1 MRLGTATILR
11 LVQLGSLISVIAA
24 IHGFLNLKLLRKPA
38 EFSVV
43 SEPISILL
51 PVLNEAE
58 RIAPTLQ
65 SLMEQHGV
73 PNLELIIRDD
83 GSTDQ
88 TIALVNRLTKN
99 APFKVQLITDDQCAP
114 TGWVSKSWSCQRM
127 SEIATGTTL
136 VFIDADV
143 KFSPTA
149 IAQAV
154 STLRSSGLDLISPY
168 PKQAAVTWSE
178 RIIQPLLQWSWITFL
193 PLRLAEQSSN
203 PSLTAANGQFLV
215 IDANR
220 YRSCGGHG
228 ANPAAVLD
236 DIALLQAV
244 KSDGGRDIVVDGTN
258 LATTRMY
265 RNVTEL
271 TEGYTKSLWS
281 AVGGRL
287 QSRLLSLFLILTY
300 VIPPIAAL
308 SRSTPKIQRAG
319 AIGFLAAILSRIAV
333 ARQTGS
339 RKLPDAVTH
348 PIAIAGYVV
357 LSEIS
362 WRQRLKGKLLWRGRK
377 IP

>member
-1 MRLGTATILR
+1 
-11 LVQLGSLISVIAA
+11 VQLGSFISVIAA
-24 IHGFLNLKLLRKPA
+24 IHSFLNLKLLRKPV

-65 SLMEQHGV
+65 SLMEQRGV
-73 PNLELIIRDD
+73 PNLDLIIRDD

-88 TIALVNRLTKN
+88 TISLINRLTKN
-99 APFKVQLITDDQCAP
+99 APFKVQLITDDQSAP
-114 TGWVSKSWSCQRM
+114 AGWISKSWSCQRM

-193 PLRLAEQSSN
+193 PLRIAERSSN

-244 KSDGGRDIVVDGTN
+244 KSDGGCGIVVDGTN

-287 QSRLLSLFLILTY
+287 QSRLLSLFLVISY
-300 VIPPIAAL
+300 VVPPIAAVT
-308 SRSTPKIQRAG
+308 RSNPKIQRAG

-333 ARQTGS
+333 AKRTGS
-339 RKLPDAVTH
+339 RELPDAVTH
-348 PIAIAGYVV
+348 PIAITGYVV